1 MSFQD
6 SKERK
11 THYTLPIALDRVKRA
26 SRRSRRWREV
36 RRIGGGTNRELIWD
50 RIFQPMFE
58 YFAGLRYLLNRSR
71 ISLSIIS
78 IISICGVCLGVMA
91 LVSVVSVAGGFE
103 DEFRDKVLGVNSH
116 VLVMTYKQDDF
127 REYRDVQEKIELHS
141 SEVIE
146 TAPFIFHE
154 MMIAIGSKVSGILIK
169 GVEPETMMGVSDL
182 AKYIIAED
190 DARRAEILDDLHYV
204 PSRDGEVPPVIIGRV
219 LAQKLKADIGDEVR
233 VISPRRG
240 IVGEHR
246 YGPSQMDPTQ
256 KRFRII
262 ALYDLGFYDYDNRL
276 LLCDY
281 KALQEFFNLDD
292 VVTGV
297 EVRVKNINETG
308 KLRDALTPVLND
320 NPGLDRYKVIDWQD
334 LNHNL
339 FTSLHLQ
346 KVTLSVIMLFIVIV
360 ASFNIVGTLIMM
372 VLDKQRDISIMKS
385 LGASD
390 GMIMR
395 MFIYQGMFIGG
406 VGTVLGLLG
415 GLGVCELLSL
425 YDFELDSTVYLIST
439 LPVKIEAHVFAGVG
453 IATLFIS
460 FLATLYPSWW
470 ATQMSPV
477 EGLRYE

>member
-1 MSFQD
+1 
-6 SKERK
+6 
-11 THYTLPIALDRVKRA
+11 
-26 SRRSRRWREV
+26 
-36 RRIGGGTNRELIWD
+36 
-50 RIFQPMFE
+50 MFE
-58 YFAGLRYLLNRSR
+58 YFVGLRYLLNRSR

-78 IISICGVCLGVMA
+78 VISICGVFLGVMA

-127 REYRDVQEKIELHS
+127 REYREVQRKLES
-141 SEVIE
+141 YSPEVLE

-182 AKYIIAED
+182 AKYILARD
-190 DARRAEILDDLHYV
+190 DRERREILDALHYL
-204 PSRDGEVPPVIIGRV
+204 PERDGEVPPVIIGRV
-219 LAQKLKADIGDEVR
+219 LAEKLKAGIGDEVR

-240 IVGEHR
+240 IVGERR
-246 YGPSQMDPTQ
+246 YGPSQMEPTQ
-256 KRFRII
+256 KRFKII
-262 ALYDLGFYDYDNRL
+262 ALYDSGFYDYDNRL
-276 LLCDY
+276 LICDY

-297 EVRVKNINETG
+297 EVRVKDISRTG
-308 KLRDALTPVLND
+308 ELRDAVTPILND
-320 NPGLDRYKVIDWQD
+320 QPGLDRFKVIDWQD
-334 LNHNL
+334 LNRNL
-339 FTSLHLQ
+339 FASLHLQ
-346 KVTLSVIMLFIVIV
+346 KVTLTVIMLFIVIV

-415 GLGVCELLSL
+415 GFGVCELLTL
-425 YDFELDSTVYLIST
+425 YDFELDETVYLIGS
-439 LPVKIEAHVFAGVG
+439 LPVKMSWEVFGGVG
-453 IATLFIS
+453 LATLFIS

>member
-1 MSFQD
+1 
-6 SKERK
+6 
-11 THYTLPIALDRVKRA
+11 
-26 SRRSRRWREV
+26 
-36 RRIGGGTNRELIWD
+36 
-50 RIFQPMFE
+50 MFE
-58 YFAGLRYLLNRSR
+58 YFVGLRYLLNRAR
-71 ISLSIIS
+71 VSLSIIS
-78 IISICGVCLGVMA
+78 IISIVGVCLGVMA
-91 LVSVVSVAGGFE
+91 LVSVISVASGFE
-103 DEFRDKVLGVNSH
+103 DVFRDKVLGVNSH

-127 REYRDVQEKIELHS
+127 REYRDIQQKLEEYKPKANET
-141 SEVIE
+141 EVLE

-182 AKYIIAED
+182 AKYIIADD
-190 DARRAEILDDLHYV
+190 DAHREALLEELHYV
-204 PSRDGEVPPVIIGRV
+204 KSRDGEVPPVIIGRI
-219 LAQKLKADIGDEVR
+219 LAEKLKAGIGDEVR

-246 YGPSQMDPTQ
+246 YGPSQMEPTQ

-262 ALYDLGFYDYDNRL
+262 ALYDSGFYDYDNRL
-276 LLCDY
+276 LICDY
-281 KALQEFFNLDD
+281 KALQDFFNLDD

-297 EVRVKNINETG
+297 EVRVKDITKTG
-308 KLRDALTPVLND
+308 ALRDAVTPLLNN

-334 LNHNL
+334 LNRNL
-339 FTSLHLQ
+339 FSSLHLQ
-346 KVTLSVIMLFIVIV
+346 KITLSIIMLFIVIV

-385 LGASD
+385 MGASD

-395 MFIYQGMFIGG
+395 TFIYQGMFIGG
-406 VGTVLGLLG
+406 LGTVLGLLG
-415 GLGVCELLSL
+415 GFIICELLTL
-425 YDFELDSTVYLIST
+425 YHFELDSTVYLISS
-439 LPVKIEAHVFAGVG
+439 LPVKIEGDVFALVG
-453 IATLFIS
+453 LATLFIS

>member
-1 MSFQD
+1 
-6 SKERK
+6 
-11 THYTLPIALDRVKRA
+11 
-26 SRRSRRWREV
+26 
-36 RRIGGGTNRELIWD
+36 
-50 RIFQPMFE
+50 MFE
-58 YFAGLRYLLNRSR
+58 YFVGLRYLLNRAR
-71 ISLSIIS
+71 VSLSIIS
-78 IISICGVCLGVMA
+78 IISIVGVCLGVMA
-91 LVSVVSVAGGFE
+91 LVSVISVASGFE
-103 DEFRDKVLGVNSH
+103 DVFRDKVLGVNSH

-127 REYRDVQEKIELHS
+127 REYRDIQQKLEEYKPKANET
-141 SEVIE
+141 EVLE

-182 AKYIIAED
+182 AKYIIAD
-190 DARRAEILDDLHYV
+190 DDTHRAALLEDLHYV
-204 PSRDGEVPPVIIGRV
+204 KSRDGEVPPVIIGRV
-219 LAQKLKADIGDEVR
+219 LAEKLKAGIGDEVR

-246 YGPSQMDPTQ
+246 YGPSQMEPTQ

-262 ALYDLGFYDYDNRL
+262 ALYDSGFYDYDNRL
-276 LLCDY
+276 LICDY
-281 KALQEFFNLDD
+281 KALQDFFNLDD

-297 EVRVKNINETG
+297 EVRVKDITKTG
-308 KLRDALTPVLND
+308 ALRDAVTPLLNN

-334 LNHNL
+334 LNRNL
-339 FTSLHLQ
+339 FSSLHLQ
-346 KVTLSVIMLFIVIV
+346 KITLSIIMLFIVIV

-385 LGASD
+385 MGASD

-395 MFIYQGMFIGG
+395 TFIYQGMFIGG
-406 VGTVLGLLG
+406 LGTVLGLLG
-415 GLGVCELLSL
+415 GFLICELLTL
-425 YDFELDSTVYLIST
+425 YHFELDSTVYLISS
-439 LPVKIEAHVFAGVG
+439 LPVKIEGDVFAIVG
-453 IATLFIS
+453 LATLFIS

>member
-1 MSFQD
+1 
-6 SKERK
+6 
-11 THYTLPIALDRVKRA
+11 
-26 SRRSRRWREV
+26 
-36 RRIGGGTNRELIWD
+36 
-50 RIFQPMFE
+50 MFE
-58 YFAGLRYLLNRSR
+58 YFVGLRYLLNRAR
-71 ISLSIIS
+71 VSLSIIS
-78 IISICGVCLGVMA
+78 LISICGVFLGVTA
-91 LVSVVSVAGGFE
+91 LVSVISVASGFE
-103 DEFRDKVLGVNSH
+103 DVFRDKVLGVNSH

-127 REYRDVQEKIELHS
+127 REYRDVQKTLEDYS
-141 SEVIE
+141 SEVLE

-190 DARRAEILDDLHYV
+190 DTARSALLEELHYL
-204 PSRDGEVPPVIIGRV
+204 PEAHGEVPPVIIGRV
-219 LAQKLKADIGDEVR
+219 LAEKLKAQIGDEVR

-240 IVGEHR
+240 VVGEHQ
-246 YGPSQMDPTQ
+246 YGPSQMEPTQ

-262 ALYDLGFYDYDNRL
+262 ALYDSGFYDYDNRL
-276 LLCDY
+276 LICDY

-297 EVRVKNINETG
+297 EVRVKDINKTG
-308 KLRDALTPVLND
+308 ELRDAVTPILNS

-334 LNHNL
+334 LNRSL

-346 KVTLSVIMLFIVIV
+346 KVTLSIIMLFIVIV

-385 LGASD
+385 MGASD

-395 MFIYQGMFIGG
+395 TFIYQGMFIGG
-406 VGTVLGLLG
+406 IGTVLGLLG
-415 GLGVCELLSL
+415 GLLVCYLLTL
-425 YDFELDSTVYLIST
+425 YEFELDATVYLISS
-439 LPVKIEAHVFAGVG
+439 LPVKLEPSVFAMVG
-453 IATLFIS
+453 ISTMFIS

-470 ATQMSPV
+470 ATQLSPV

>member
-1 MSFQD
+1 M
-6 SKERK
+6 
-11 THYTLPIALDRVKRA
+11 
-26 SRRSRRWREV
+26 
-36 RRIGGGTNRELIWD
+36 
-50 RIFQPMFE
+50 
-58 YFAGLRYLLNRSR
+58 
-71 ISLSIIS
+71 
-78 IISICGVCLGVMA
+78 
-91 LVSVVSVAGGFE
+91 
-103 DEFRDKVLGVNSH
+103 
-116 VLVMTYKQDDF
+116 
-127 REYRDVQEKIELHS
+127 
-141 SEVIE
+141 
-146 TAPFIFHE
+146 
-154 MMIAIGSKVSGILIK
+154 
-169 GVEPETMMGVSDL
+169 
-182 AKYIIAED
+182 
-190 DARRAEILDDLHYV
+190 
-204 PSRDGEVPPVIIGRV
+204 
-219 LAQKLKADIGDEVR
+219 
-233 VISPRRG
+233 
-240 IVGEHR
+240 
-246 YGPSQMDPTQ
+246 
-256 KRFRII
+256 
-262 ALYDLGFYDYDNRL
+262 
-276 LLCDY
+276 
-281 KALQEFFNLDD
+281 
-292 VVTGV
+292 
-297 EVRVKNINETG
+297 
-308 KLRDALTPVLND
+308 RDALTPVLND

>member
-1 MSFQD
+1 
-6 SKERK
+6 
-11 THYTLPIALDRVKRA
+11 
-26 SRRSRRWREV
+26 
-36 RRIGGGTNRELIWD
+36 
-50 RIFQPMFE
+50 MFE
-58 YFAGLRYLLNRSR
+58 YFVGLRYLLNRAR
-71 ISLSIIS
+71 VSLSIIS
-78 IISICGVCLGVMA
+78 LISICGVFLGVTA
-91 LVSVVSVAGGFE
+91 LVSVISVASGFE
-103 DEFRDKVLGVNSH
+103 EVFRDKVLGVNSH

-127 REYRDVQEKIELHS
+127 REYRDVQQTLEDYS
-141 SEVIE
+141 SEILE

-190 DARRAEILDDLHYV
+190 DTARVALLEELHYS
-204 PSRDGEVPPVIIGRV
+204 PEAHGEVPPVIIGRV
-219 LAQKLKADIGDEVR
+219 LAEKLKAQIGDEVR

-240 IVGEHR
+240 VVGEHQ
-246 YGPSQMDPTQ
+246 YGPSQMEPTQ

-262 ALYDLGFYDYDNRL
+262 AFYDSGFYDYDNRL
-276 LLCDY
+276 LICDY

-297 EVRVKNINETG
+297 EVRVKDINKTG
-308 KLRDALTPVLND
+308 ELRDAVTPILNS

-334 LNHNL
+334 LNRSL

-346 KVTLSVIMLFIVIV
+346 KVTLSIIMLFIVIV

-385 LGASD
+385 MGASD

-395 MFIYQGMFIGG
+395 TFIYQGMFIGG
-406 VGTVLGLLG
+406 IGTVLGLLG
-415 GLGVCELLSL
+415 GLLVCYLLTL
-425 YDFELDSTVYLIST
+425 YEFELDATVYLISS
-439 LPVKIEAHVFAGVG
+439 LPVKLDPSVFAMVG
-453 IATLFIS
+453 ISTMFIS

-470 ATQMSPV
+470 ATQLSPV

>member
-1 MSFQD
+1 
-6 SKERK
+6 
-11 THYTLPIALDRVKRA
+11 
-26 SRRSRRWREV
+26 
-36 RRIGGGTNRELIWD
+36 
-50 RIFQPMFE
+50 MFE
-58 YFAGLRYLLNRSR
+58 YFVGLRYLLNRAR
-71 ISLSIIS
+71 VSLSIIS
-78 IISICGVCLGVMA
+78 LISICGVFLGVTA
-91 LVSVVSVAGGFE
+91 LVSVISVASGFE
-103 DEFRDKVLGVNSH
+103 DVFRDKVLGVNSH

-127 REYRDVQEKIELHS
+127 REYRDVQQTLEDYS
-141 SEVIE
+141 SEILE

-190 DARRAEILDDLHYV
+190 DTARAALLEELHYL
-204 PSRDGEVPPVIIGRV
+204 PEAHGEVPPVIIGRV
-219 LAQKLKADIGDEVR
+219 LAEKLKAKIGDEVR

-240 IVGEHR
+240 VVGEHQ
-246 YGPSQMDPTQ
+246 YGPSQMEPTQ

-262 ALYDLGFYDYDNRL
+262 AFYDSGFYDYDNRL
-276 LLCDY
+276 LICDY

-297 EVRVKNINETG
+297 EVRVKDINKTG
-308 KLRDALTPVLND
+308 ELRDAVTPILNS

-334 LNHNL
+334 LNRSL

-346 KVTLSVIMLFIVIV
+346 KVTLSIIMLFIVIV

-385 LGASD
+385 MGASD

-395 MFIYQGMFIGG
+395 TFIYQGMFIGG
-406 VGTVLGLLG
+406 IGTVLGLLG
-415 GLGVCELLSL
+415 GLLVCYLLTL
-425 YDFELDSTVYLIST
+425 YEFELDATVYLISS
-439 LPVKIEAHVFAGVG
+439 LPVKLDPSVFAMVG
-453 IATLFIS
+453 ISTMFIS

-470 ATQMSPV
+470 ATQLSPV
-477 EGLRYE
+477 EGLIYE

>member
-1 MSFQD
+1 
-6 SKERK
+6 
-11 THYTLPIALDRVKRA
+11 
-26 SRRSRRWREV
+26 
-36 RRIGGGTNRELIWD
+36 
-50 RIFQPMFE
+50 MFE
-58 YFAGLRYLLNRSR
+58 YFVGLRYLLNRTR
-71 ISLSIIS
+71 ISLSIITV
-78 IISICGVCLGVMA
+78 ISICGVFLGVTA

-103 DEFRDKVLGVNSH
+103 DTFRDKVLGVNSH

-127 REYRDVQEKIELHS
+127 REYRDVQHTIETFSPDVL
-141 SEVIE
+141 E

-182 AKYIIAED
+182 AKYIIAD
-190 DARRAEILDDLHYV
+190 DDQAREQILSDLHFV
-204 PSRDGEVPPVIIGRV
+204 PARDGEVPPVIIGRV
-219 LAQKLKADIGDEVR
+219 LAEKLKANIGDEVR

-246 YGPSQMDPTQ
+246 YGPSNMEPTQ
-256 KRFRII
+256 KKFRII
-262 ALYDLGFYDYDNRL
+262 ALYDSGFYDYDNRL
-276 LLCDY
+276 LICDY

-297 EVRVKNINETG
+297 EVRVKDINTTG
-308 KLRDALTPVLND
+308 ELRDALTPALNHA
-320 NPGLDRYKVIDWQD
+320 PGLDRFKVIDWQD
-334 LNHNL
+334 LNRNL

-346 KVTLSVIMLFIVIV
+346 KITLTIIMLFIVIV

-395 MFIYQGMFIGG
+395 TFIYQGMFIGG
-406 VGTVLGLLG
+406 VGTILGLLG
-415 GLGVCELLSL
+415 GLGVCELLTL
-425 YDFELDSTVYLIST
+425 YDFELDSTVYLIDT
-439 LPVKIEAHVFAGVG
+439 LPVKLEPSVFAAVAL
-453 IATLFIS
+453 ATMFIS

-470 ATQMSPV
+470 ATQLSPV